1 MKAILSVVVFL
12 FGFNSALAASS
23 ATNTSSSTLGKEKHK
38 VDVML
43 LMDKIFNINLSTSSY
58 DIEAEIILKWVDHQA
73 VKTIKNKFPEHTL
86 TGDRFHK
93 AMETIWHPEFV
104 VSNELMPRITD
115 FKTLKVY
122 DDGTL
127 EVFEK
132 FVSQIAIDADIHEY
146 PFGEIDLTLDISAF
160 THEANEMVLNPVYF
174 EIGHGDENEQV
185 VKGPWQLANKYVKQE
200 IDQRLSSH
208 EALFSHN
215 KFHFVLTHDFM
226 DSLQK
231 VIFPIGAVMLFST
244 FMNFFASLKFGPNA
258 DWRIGGQITLI
269 LTLFALKFS
278 LADEIPVTHYLNFID
293 ELFIIATIVVGLNL
307 LTSVVINNM
316 YQRNPDG
323 AAASFELTYKVLQ
336 PIIMIAM
343 LMWAVYSIFFGFEPP
358 SGGGH

>member
-1 MKAILSVVVFL
+1 MKSILSIVIFL
-12 FGFNSALAASS
+12 LGCTAGFAASGS
-23 ATNTSSSTLGKEKHK
+23 NSSSSSNYKDAKHQ

-43 LMDKIFNINLSTSSY
+43 LMDKIYNINLSSSTY
-58 DIEAEIILKWVDHQA
+58 DIEAEIILKWTDHA
-73 VKTIKNKFPEHTL
+73 SVKYVKENFKEATL
-86 TGDRFHK
+86 TGDKFNEV
-93 AMETIWHPEFV
+93 MENIWHPEFV
-104 VSNELMPRITD
+104 VSNELTPRTTD

-132 FVSQIAIDADIHEY
+132 FITQIAIDADIHEY
-146 PFGEIDLTLDISAF
+146 PFGDLDLTLDISAF
-160 THEANEMVLNPVYF
+160 THEADDMSLKPIYF
-174 EIGHGDENEQV
+174 ELGHGHANEQV
-185 VKGPWQLANKYVKQE
+185 VKGPWQLKNKYVKVE
-200 IDQRLSSH
+200 VDERLSSH
-208 EALFSHN
+208 ESLFSHN

-231 VIFPIGAVMLFST
+231 VIFPIAAVMLFST

-307 LTSVVINNM
+307 LTSVVINDM
-316 YQRNPDG
+316 YQRKPDG
-323 AAASFELTYKVLQ
+323 AAATFELSYKIAQ
-336 PIIMIAM
+336 PIIMVLM
-343 LMWAVYSIFFGFEPP
+343 LVWAVYSIFFAFEPP